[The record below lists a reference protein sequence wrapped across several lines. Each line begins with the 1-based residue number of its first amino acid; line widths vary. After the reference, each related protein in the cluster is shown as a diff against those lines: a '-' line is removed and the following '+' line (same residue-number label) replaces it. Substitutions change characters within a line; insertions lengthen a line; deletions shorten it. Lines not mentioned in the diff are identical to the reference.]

1 MQRTSAPICLLLVLS
16 VSCEP
21 SPIEPPEPLE
31 IEIQV
36 PESVYLGDQVEVTA
50 KLPADL
56 ADSAV
61 VLEYRWVASRG
72 EVEGASADVMY
83 HAPVA
88 SGTDDIQVEVHV
100 DHGVVLR
107 GQASIRVAQ
116 VIVLKVD
123 DLGCEGGA
131 GGNVSA
137 GWREFSALALA
148 RDLRAG
154 LGVIGAHLEIGHPTC
169 IDFMQ
174 QMATQERF
182 EIWNHGYDHEIGQT
196 RPDGTTYSE
205 FSNTSVE
212 YQKAHLRRTQQLA
225 DRVLGVQLRAFGAPG
240 NATDLNTVQALADM
254 PEIDMWFYGREGAG
268 KLILDR
274 HVNVEHP
281 VLRPKYERF
290 RAEYEPELGYLALQ
304 IHPGAWGPQDFDEF
318 ERILDFLDGFAVYKK
333 PSEFHDWYTGL

>member
-1 MQRTSAPICLLLVLS
+1 M
-16 VSCEP
+16 
-21 SPIEPPEPLE
+21 EPPDPLE
-31 IEIQV
+31 IEIEV
-36 PESVYLGDQVEVTA
+36 PESVYLGDEVEVTA
-50 KLPADL
+50 KLPAAL
-56 ADSAV
+56 SDSV
-61 VLEYRWVASRG
+61 GVLGYDWAASRG
-72 EVEGASADVMY
+72 AVEGAGATVMY
-83 HAPVA
+83 RAPVA
-88 SGTDDIQVEVHV
+88 SGGDDIQVEVHTR
-100 DHGVVLR
+100 DGVVLR
-107 GQASIRVAQ
+107 GRASIRVAQ

-137 GWREFSALALA
+137 GWRAFSTLAVE
-148 RDLRAG
+148 RNLRAG

-174 QMATQERF
+174 HMATQERF

-196 RPDGTTYSE
+196 RSDGTTYSE
-205 FSNTSVE
+205 FSNTSVA

-225 DRVLGVQLRAFGAPG
+225 DHVLGVQLRAFGAPG
-240 NATDLNTVQALADM
+240 NATDLNTVRALADM

-281 VLRPKYERF
+281 VLRPKYEHF

-318 ERILDFLDGFAVYKK
+318 ERILDFLDDRAVYKK